1 MRNNLIKLRHD
12 LGFTQA
18 EMGALVNK
26 SKPYWANIEAGR
38 LEGVADV
45 WLTLGIKLN
54 LTVQQIVKL
63 KEVS

>member
-12 LGFTQA
+12 LGLTQT

-26 SKPYWANIEAGR
+26 SKSYWSSIEAGR
-38 LEGVADV
+38 LEGMADL

-54 LTVQQIVKL
+54 LTLQQIVKL